1 MKILALSGGKD
12 SMACLHLLRNYLDC
26 AIYVD
31 TGKAYPETTAM
42 IQYAKTLISVITVKS
57 DQDAQNQR
65 EGLPSDVVPIDW
77 TREGQIFTGSKPV
90 MIQNYL
96 ACCFENIG
104 LPLFQKAKELRATVM
119 VYGQRNEDKY
129 KSAARDG
136 DVIDGIIRCHP
147 IEHWTTE
154 DVLNYLEARME
165 IPPHYRISHSS
176 LDCYDCTAYR
186 GSSADRIEYTK
197 ELHPE
202 FHGEYAERMGLI
214 KQALLSSGYMENGH
228 A

>member
-1 MKILALSGGKD
+1 
-12 SMACLHLLRNYLDC
+12 MACLHLLHEYLDC

-42 IQYAKTLISVITVKS
+42 IEYAKTLVQVITVQS
-57 DQDAQNQR
+57 DREGQNNR
-65 EGLPSDVVPIDW
+65 EGLPSEVVPVNW
-77 TREGQIFTGSKPV
+77 TREGQILTGAKPI

-104 LPLFQKAKELRATVM
+104 LPLFQKAKELGATVM

-136 DVIDGIIRCHP
+136 DEIEGIIRCHP
-147 IEHWTTE
+147 IEHWSSE
-154 DVLNYLEARME
+154 DVLAYLETQMKVPA
-165 IPPHYRISHSS
+165 HYRINHSS

-186 GSSADRIEYTK
+186 GSTKDRIEYTK
-197 ELHPE
+197 EFHPE
-202 FHGEYAERMGLI
+202 FHEEYVARMELV
-214 KQALLSSGYMENGH
+214 KQALSDSGYMENGH